1 MSQVEDESA
10 TNGSS
15 EAISFENYAADLI
28 SKLPS
33 REGRIQPMILYKNYW
48 FCPSIIES
56 ILRAQNSFKPRPED
70 TIIATYLKCGTTW
83 LKALAFAVTN
93 RSQYEFDNHPL
104 LFRHPQE
111 VLPFIEAHIQGNL
124 TYLDTLPHKA
134 SFHLYAPFIAPE
146 VCSQLWLSDCVHV
159 SRP

>member
-10 TNGSS
+10 TKAKGSS

-33 REGRIQPMILYKNYW
+33 REGWLQLMILYKNYW
-48 FCPSIIES
+48 FRLSIIES
-56 ILRAQNSFKPRPED
+56 IVHAQNSFKPRPED

-83 LKALAFAVTN
+83 LKALVFAVTN
-93 RSQYEFDNHPL
+93 RSQYDFDNHPL

-111 VLPFIEAHIQGNL
+111 VLPFIEASKVTSPI
-124 TYLDTLPHKA
+124 
-134 SFHLYAPFIAPE
+134 
-146 VCSQLWLSDCVHV
+146 
-159 SRP
+159 